1 MSALTAPVF
10 EIQSFCIHDGPG
22 IRSVVFLKGCPLRCL
37 WCANPESQ
45 SARPEIF
52 VYPEKCAGCGICT
65 AACPTGAARLAETDR
80 GRCTGCG
87 ACARACQAGARV
99 LSGRDMTVAEVL
111 RKVEGDRLFYEESG
125 GGITLSGGEPL
136 MHPEFCAALLD
147 AARGKGLHTAVESC
161 AFASREAV
169 DAVFS
174 RADLALLD
182 VKHMD
187 SSAHERLTG
196 VPNEKILDNIRHVRF
211 DLGVPVVLRMP
222 TVPGLNDSEENVAAA
237 ADFAKSLGAP
247 LCLLPYH
254 RLGLGKLDALGR
266 PRGEDIPLPDDKRM
280 ESLRSLAESRG
291 TECRIGG

>member
-1 MSALTAPVF
+1 MSALSAPVF
-10 EIQSFCIHDGPG
+10 DIQSFCIHDGPG

-147 AARGKGLHTAVESC
+147 AARAKGLHTAVESC

-182 VKHMD
+182 VKHTD

-291 TECRIGG
+291 IECQIGG

>member
-45 SARPEIF
+45 SARPEVF
-52 VYPEKCAGCGICT
+52 VYPEKCVGCGICT
-65 AACPTGAARLAETDR
+65 AACPTGAANLAKTDR
-80 GRCTGCG
+80 ERCTGCG

-136 MHPEFCAALLD
+136 THPEFCAALLD
-147 AARGKGLHTAVESC
+147 AAREAGLHTAVESC
-161 AFASREAV
+161 VFASREAV

-174 RADLALLD
+174 RADLALPD

-187 SSAHERLTG
+187 SAAHERLTG
-196 VPNEKILDNIRHVRF
+196 VPNETILDNIRHIRF
-211 DLGVPVVLRMP
+211 ELGVPVVLRMP

-266 PRGEDIPLPDDKRM
+266 PRGEDIPLPDDARM

-291 TECRIGG
+291 IECRIGG

>member
-1 MSALTAPVF
+1 MSAPTAPVF

-80 GRCTGCG
+80 GRCTGCE

-99 LSGRDMTVAEVL
+99 LSGREMTVAEVL

-147 AARGKGLHTAVESC
+147 AAREAGLHTAVESC

-182 VKHMD
+182 IKHMD
-187 SSAHERLTG
+187 SAAHERLTG
-196 VPNEKILDNIRHVRF
+196 VPNEKILDNIRHIRF

-291 TECRIGG
+291 IECQIGG

>member
-45 SARPEIF
+45 SARPEVF
-52 VYPEKCAGCGICT
+52 VYPEKCVGCGICT
-65 AACPTGAARLAETDR
+65 AACPTGAANLAKTDR
-80 GRCTGCG
+80 ERCTGCG

-136 MHPEFCAALLD
+136 THPEFCAALLD
-147 AARGKGLHTAVESC
+147 AAREAGLHTAVESC
-161 AFASREAV
+161 VFASREAV

-174 RADLALLD
+174 RADLALTD

-187 SSAHERLTG
+187 SAAHERLTG
-196 VPNEKILDNIRHVRF
+196 VPNETILDNIRHIRF
-211 DLGVPVVLRMP
+211 ELGVPVVLRMP

-266 PRGEDIPLPDDKRM
+266 PRGEDIPLPDDARM
-280 ESLRSLAESRG
+280 ESLRALAESRG
-291 TECRIGG
+291 IECRIGG